1 MSILQRFL
9 ETDVEFA
16 RELVRSF
23 IVNLQA
29 LRVSIIQAVEQQD
42 GQIYIKAH
50 HQAKATLG
58 YIDQEKL
65 KQFADDI
72 NTQIKTQ
79 GIANINQDTQQ
90 TFSQHCMEA
99 IEELKQRLSSR
110 NIML

>member
-29 LRVSIIQAVEQQD
+29 LRISIVQAIEQQD

-65 KQFADDI
+65 KQYADEI
-72 NTQIKTQ
+72 NLQIKTQ
-79 GIANINQDTQQ
+79 GIGQINKQTQQ
-90 TFSQHCMEA
+90 IFSQHCTQA
-99 IEELKQRLSSR
+99 IDELKNRLANY
-110 NIML
+110 NIVL